1 VNFYSS
7 FDHGFIRIEQYID
20 SIDSIV
26 QALAGGL
33 VGFVLASFGLW
44 LVLVYSA
51 PFAVQ

>member
-7 FDHGFIRIEQYID
+7 FDHGFIKIEQYID
-20 SIDSIV
+20 SIV
-26 QALAGGL
+26 QALPGGM